1 VKLVNATIAIVKSA
15 TVIATKKRRYKEY
28 LYND

>member
-1 VKLVNATIAIVKSA
+1 MNVTAMNA
-15 TVIATKKRRYKEY
+15 TVIATMKKMRRYKEY